1 MKNGGNAAR
10 EGDNIM
16 NIENTVCNT
25 LAVCIDLHKTNIR
38 WADMRAH
45 EKEIIEKVDNR
56 LVFDIDTDEL
66 SRDVQF
72 VLALL
77 DADFTASRIPSDWYV
92 YETRDGEFISGHTRP
107 AGACVVKCYRG
118 GEIDIA
124 TRTGLDGENFE
135 TQWTAY
141 IADYF
146 DYFVESYTGILT
158 DHYAEDEEQRKYEE
172 ELEKVTKDIDKLSL
186 NKWEEIDAWFSEK

>member
-1 MKNGGNAAR
+1 M
-10 EGDNIM
+10 D
-16 NIENTVCNT
+16 IENTVRNT

-45 EKEIIEKVDNR
+45 EKEIAEKVSSR
-56 LVFDIDTDEL
+56 LIFDVDADEL
-66 SRDVQF
+66 ARDVQF

-92 YETRDGEFISGHTRP
+92 YETRDGEFISGYTRP

-124 TRTGLDGENFE
+124 TRTGLDGEDVE

-141 IADYF
+141 IDDYF
-146 DYFVESYTGILT
+146 DCFVESYTKTIA
-158 DHYAEDEEQRKYEE
+158 DYYAEDEEQRKYEE
-172 ELEKVTKDIDKLSL
+172 EIEKITKDIDKRVRLWLSL
-186 NKWEEIDAWFSEK
+186 NEWEEIDEWFSEK

>member
-1 MKNGGNAAR
+1 MKNGGNATR
-10 EGDNIM
+10 KGDNIM
-16 NIENTVCNT
+16 NIENIVRNT

-45 EKEIIEKVDNR
+45 EKEIAEKVSSR
-56 LVFDIDTDEL
+56 LIFDVDAGEL

-77 DADFTASRIPSDWYV
+77 DADFTASRIPSGWYV
-92 YETRDGEFISGHTRP
+92 YETGEGEFVSGYTRP

-118 GEIDIA
+118 GEVDIA
-124 TRTGLDGENFE
+124 TRTGLDGKDFE

-141 IADYF
+141 IDDYF
-146 DYFVESYTGILT
+146 DCFVESYAGVIT
-158 DHYAEDEEQRKYEE
+158 DYYAEDEEQKKYEE
-172 ELEKVTKDIDKLSL
+172 DFEKVAKDMGTLSL
-186 NKWEEIDAWFSEK
+186 NEWEEIDAWFSEK

>member
-1 MKNGGNAAR
+1 M
-10 EGDNIM
+10 D
-16 NIENTVCNT
+16 IENTVRNT

-45 EKEIIEKVDNR
+45 EKEIAEKVSSR
-56 LVFDIDTDEL
+56 LIFDVDADEL
-66 SRDVQF
+66 ARDVQF

-92 YETRDGEFISGHTRP
+92 YETGEGEFVSGYTCP

-118 GEIDIA
+118 GEVDIA
-124 TRTGLDGENFE
+124 AYTGLEGKDFE

-141 IADYF
+141 IDDYF
-146 DYFVESYTGILT
+146 DCFVENYTNIIT
-158 DHYAEDEEQRKYEE
+158 DYYAEDEEQRKYEE
-172 ELEKVTKDIDKLSL
+172 EIEKITKDIDKRVHLWLSP
-186 NKWEEIDAWFSEK
+186 NEWEEIDAWFSEK